1 MDRHYKP
8 FDTVT
13 VYPHIDQACDKQI
26 PLAQFKG
33 KAISSG
39 GYDYHRYQGVL
50 YPTYVSRQTG
60 ETVIFMDRPAREM
73 GVAT

>member
-13 VYPHIDQACDKQI
+13 VYPTVNEACDKQI
-26 PLAQFKG
+26 PLAQFKS
-33 KAISSG
+33 KAISSCG
-39 GYDYHRYQGVL
+39 HDYHLYQGVL

-60 ETVIFMDRPAREM
+60 ETVVFMDRPAREM
-73 GVAT
+73 GVAA